1 MSQPGNKPPPI
12 LDQIQSQQP
21 AAAHYFRLIQ
31 LGGWS
36 YVIPP
41 PGNKPL
47 PLRPQPMRPSGVP
60 DGTFEIEYY
69 DADMELLEPADPNR
83 PATLVVQRAGSALAA
98 APSNSEAL
106 DPGIASASKKP
117 PAVSAATPQA
127 VVESAAPAAAALPDP
142 EGAQSSEDW
151 NKSILH
157 RQHVELRELLME
169 DFTHLV
175 KIRSKLREEM
185 KTWGDER
192 NEVQHKLLQQ
202 SQRLVD
208 IHAEIVEQREQDAA
222 RRKQEI
228 EHLIDGRPK
237 ADYTQLGLGLLS
249 TVEGVVTAIAGRGK
263 KKKAGAKAQQILA
276 ALLRYANPADLQ
288 DLLNNPQAAE
298 AFAQRMAEIT
308 GKKLPP
314 HVSPPSG
321 ATATAAAASSGPKQE
336 ERAPQAA
343 TQAATTAAQA
353 ATSAGS
359 KHAENAPQAVLAA
372 PGASPPGEA
381 QDRISASPADTAA
394 AAKPP
399 EARTAP

>member
-1 MSQPGNKPPPI
+1 MSQPGNKTPPI
-12 LDQIQSQQP
+12 PDQVQSQQP
-21 AAAHYFRLIQ
+21 AAAHFFRLIQ
-31 LGGWS
+31 LGGWN

-41 PGNKPL
+41 PGDKPL

-83 PATLVVQRAGSALAA
+83 PATLVVRRAGAELAT
-98 APSNSEAL
+98 APLNAEAPA
-106 DPGIASASKKP
+106 PGIASASKKP
-117 PAVSAATPQA
+117 PVMSTATSHST
-127 VVESAAPAAAALPDP
+127 VESGAAAAAAALPDP
-142 EGAQSSEDW
+142 EGAQNSEDW

-175 KIRSKLREEM
+175 QIRNKLREEM
-185 KTWGDER
+185 KSWGDER

-276 ALLRYANPADLQ
+276 ALLRYANPAELQ
-288 DLLNNPQAAE
+288 DLLNSPQAAE

-314 HVSPPSG
+314 HASPAAG
-321 ATATAAAASSGPKQE
+321 APAAAASASARPKQTE
-336 ERAPQAA
+336 SALQA
-343 TQAATTAAQA
+343 AAQA
-353 ATSAGS
+353 ATTPDAS
-359 KHAENAPQAVLAA
+359 KHAENASPEVLAA
-372 PGASPPGEA
+372 RGASSPGEA
-381 QDRISASPADTAA
+381 HDRIGDSKDDIAA
-394 AAKPP
+394 AAKTTDGK
-399 EARTAP
+399 TAP